1 MDILALIPARGGS
14 KSIPKKNIAPLG
26 GRPLIAYS
34 IDVAKQSRLITRV
47 IVSTDDPEIRRVA
60 QDLGAEA
67 PFLRPAEFA
76 QDDTPDLPVFQH
88 ALAWLEAQEGYRPEV
103 VVQLRPTSPLRRVEH
118 VDGAIQ
124 TLLDDPQADSVRAV
138 SAPCLTPY
146 KMWRIDPDSPYLTPL
161 LSVPGLAEPY
171 NTCRQYLPEIWAQ
184 TGYIEVIRR
193 ATILDQ
199 NSVTGARIRPYLMPQ
214 VRMLDIDEP
223 LDLVWGEFLL
233 KHDKY

>member
-14 KSIPKKNIAPLG
+14 KSIPKKNIALLG
-26 GRPLIAYS
+26 GRPLMAYS
-34 IDVAKQSRLITRV
+34 IEVAQQSRLITRV
-47 IVSTDDPEIRRVA
+47 MVSTDDPEIRQVA
-60 QDLGAEA
+60 LDLGAEA

-76 QDDTPDLPVFQH
+76 RDETPDLPVFQH
-88 ALAWLEAQEGYRPEV
+88 ALTWLAENQGYRPEV

-124 TLLDDPQADSVRAV
+124 TLLDDPEADSVRAV

-146 KMWRIDPDSPYLTPL
+146 KMWRVDPASPYLEPL
-161 LSVPGLAEPY
+161 LRAPGLAEPY
-171 NTCRQYLPEIWAQ
+171 NTCRQYLPEVWAQ

-193 ATILDQ
+193 ATILEL
-199 NSVTGARIRPYLMPQ
+199 NSLTGARIRPYLMPQ

-233 KHDKY
+233 EHGKY